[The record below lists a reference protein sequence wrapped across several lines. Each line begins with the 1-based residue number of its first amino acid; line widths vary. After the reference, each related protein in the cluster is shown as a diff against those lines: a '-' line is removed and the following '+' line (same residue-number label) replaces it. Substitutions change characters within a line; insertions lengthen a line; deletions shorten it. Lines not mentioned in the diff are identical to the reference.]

1 MIGSMGLKSQ
11 SINRSR
17 DFTEAMTNQIS
28 EQRDAISAVS
38 LDEEMI
44 DMMKFQH
51 AYTVAAKLLTV
62 VDEMLASL
70 IASK

>member
-1 MIGSMGLKSQ
+1 
-11 SINRSR
+11 
-17 DFTEAMTNQIS
+17 MTNQIS

-62 VDEMLASL
+62 VDEMMAAL
-70 IASK
+70 IATR